1 MYFISFLFTDFN
13 DFNGTIPSE
22 MFELKHLKEVTLGK
36 IA

>member
-1 MYFISFLFTDFN
+1 MHTDEN

-22 MFELKHLKEVTLGK
+22 MFELKHLKEVILGK